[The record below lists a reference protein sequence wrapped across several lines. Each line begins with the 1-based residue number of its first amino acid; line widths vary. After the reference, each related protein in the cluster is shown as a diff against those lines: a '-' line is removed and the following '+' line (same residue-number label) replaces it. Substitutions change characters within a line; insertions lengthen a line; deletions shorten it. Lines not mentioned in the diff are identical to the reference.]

1 MDVASG
7 ADRHLGITFGLQ
19 ELKAH
24 PMFPYF
30 LEKCSAIPTSVFFHL
45 LVNCFSICHKLNTQY
60 LVLIIGR
67 NYLIVALGGSCSK

>member
-19 ELKAH
+19 AVESSFHVSVLFREVFSH
-24 PMFPYF
+24 PY
-30 LEKCSAIPTSVFFHL
+30 INFFHL
-45 LVNCFSICHKLNTQY
+45 LVNCFSICHKLNTQH